1 MPSAM
6 RAEMCPSPR
15 CSRSSEAAWK
25 RRATGSS
32 GSGSARSAAYMG
44 RPSIGALVAA
54 LVSSSTARVKSGV
67 STRSP
72 RIRRSALTQPSWR
85 AAIAASGVVVL
96 QTFGM
101 CRATSPGPK
110 L

>member
-1 MPSAM
+1 
-6 RAEMCPSPR
+6 
-15 CSRSSEAAWK
+15 
-25 RRATGSS
+25 
-32 GSGSARSAAYMG
+32 MG
-44 RPSIGALVAA
+44 RPSSGALVAA

-96 QTFGM
+96 HTFGM
-101 CRATSPGPK
+101 WRATSPGAK